1 MVNLVP
7 ESTVVNL
14 VLKPSMANLV
24 PESSM
29 VDLVPESIIAN
40 WYQSQV
46 VKAQTFFR
54 TINYTKS
61 QSYAQIKNTTNLF
74 LRVIV
79 MYSVY
84 WCDCLDQSI
93 NHLSNTDTFHAVKYI
108 YIMLNQKADH
118 SANIAFMIRPH
129 VFFENT
135 KCGKNKCNWFSIK
148 YER

>member
-84 WCDCLDQSI
+84 
-93 NHLSNTDTFHAVKYI
+93 
-108 YIMLNQKADH
+108 
-118 SANIAFMIRPH
+118 
-129 VFFENT
+129 
-135 KCGKNKCNWFSIK
+135 
-148 YER
+148 